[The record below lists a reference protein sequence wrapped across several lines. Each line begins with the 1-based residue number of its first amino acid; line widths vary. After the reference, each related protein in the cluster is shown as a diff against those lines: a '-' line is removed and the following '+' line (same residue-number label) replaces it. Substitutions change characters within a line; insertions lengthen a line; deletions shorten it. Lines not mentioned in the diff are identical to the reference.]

1 MSKTNSQ
8 SVQADGSN
16 VSKLSAEVPSNCYS
30 QKKHEAFWDNI
41 PSHKDGSR
49 PYLDSCIGKA
59 VNAEFDRL
67 TEQQHE
73 DAAKITVLETKLN
86 TIKDDATELFVEFR
100 TLEDTFDLPQTHAH
114 HLIKEIIRETSLK
127 RRR

>member
-8 SVQADGSN
+8 STQAEECG
-16 VSKLSAEVPSNCYS
+16 VSKISAEV
-30 QKKHEAFWDNI
+30 EAL
-41 PSHKDGSR
+41 
-49 PYLDSCIGKA
+49 LDSLPLRTRAAIT
-59 VNAEFDRL
+59 AEFDEL
-67 TEQQHE
+67 VEEHYEEKSLWAAQQHE

-86 TIKDDATELFVEFR
+86 TISDDAVELFAEFR